1 MTEGKVL
8 EVTRHALEIILI
20 VGGPVL
26 IVGLVVGVIISIF
39 QAATQVNEPTLSFL
53 PKMVAMFATFFCF
66 RFLDDI
72 CINRLYYHPLW
83 FHTKFNS
90 LIL

>member
-26 IVGLVVGVIISIF
+26 IVGLVVGVIVSIF

-53 PKMVAMFATFFCF
+53 PKMVAMFATFFV
-66 RFLDDI
+66 LGSWMISVLTDYI
-72 CINRLYYHPLW
+72 ITLYGSIP
-83 FHTKFNS
+83 N
-90 LIL
+90 LIH

>member
-53 PKMVAMFATFFCF
+53 PKMVAMFATFFV
-66 RFLDDI
+66 LGSWMISVLTDYI
-72 CINRLYYHPLW
+72 ITLYGSIP
-83 FHTKFNS
+83 N
-90 LIL
+90 LIH

>member
-1 MTEGKVL
+1 MNEGKVL

-26 IVGLVVGVIISIF
+26 IVGLVVGVIVSIF

-53 PKMVAMFATFFCF
+53 PKMVAMFATFFV
-66 RFLDDI
+66 LGSWMLSVMTDYI
-72 CINRLYYHPLW
+72 ITLW
-83 FHTKFNS
+83 GSIPNIIH
-90 LIL
+90 